1 VSPDGDMSTI
11 GDVRFLGDTLVKS
24 GSIFARHFFERN
36 FMHRAINTFKAVL
49 VFSCLVIAACSSSS
63 SSDSQSSG
71 VAAGIDAASKAAATN
86 AVSIS
91 GTRIPSATRIVDS
104 SGNTWTISGGVV
116 HENGAL
122 AGYSAS
128 VTKLLYDNG
137 TIYQENSAAG
147 WWSWNGSTWVGT
159 SDPSKLSSIS
169 GSNIPTEKQITDTSG
184 NIWAV
189 SGGKVYENGV
199 LAGYSNIVKELLYEN
214 NTFYHESTEGNWYI
228 WTGSKWTPSGNPAK
242 VSASGANIPAAA
254 EITDSSGNVW
264 AVSGGGVYKNG
275 LLAGNSSNVK
285 ELLYENNTIYQE
297 NTSGNWYTWTG
308 ATWVASSNPSASSA
322 GTTGTATLSWS
333 VPTAN
338 TNGTSLTDLA
348 GYVIHYGTSSA
359 ALTQTI
365 QLTDPDLTSYV
376 VRNLAAGTYYFAISG
391 YATTGMQGSDS
402 PVVSKTIP

>member
-1 VSPDGDMSTI
+1 
-11 GDVRFLGDTLVKS
+11 
-24 GSIFARHFFERN
+24 
-36 FMHRAINTFKAVL
+36 MHRAINTLKAVL
-49 VFSCLVIAACSSSS
+49 VFSCLVIAACSGSSS
-63 SSDSQSSG
+63 ADSQTSG
-71 VAAGIDAASKAAATN
+71 IATGIEAASKAAATN

-91 GTRIPSATRIVDS
+91 GTRIPSAASIIDS
-104 SGNTWTISGGVV
+104 SGNTWTVSGGVI

-128 VTKLLYDNG
+128 VTKLLYDAG

-147 WWSWNGSTWVGT
+147 WWSWNGSTWVST
-159 SDPSKLSSIS
+159 SDPSKVTSTS
-169 GSNIPTEKQITDTSG
+169 GTNIPTAKQITDAGG

-189 SGGKVYENGV
+189 SSGVIYENGV
-199 LAGYSNIVKELLYEN
+199 LAGNSYNVKELLYEN
-214 NTFYHESTEGNWYI
+214 NTIYQENTSGNWYT
-228 WTGSKWTPSGNPAK
+228 WSSGKWAAGSNPSAATAT
-242 VSASGANIPAAA
+242 VSASGTNIPAAA
-254 EITDSSGNVW
+254 EITDSSGSIW
-264 AVSGGGVYKNG
+264 TVSGGVIYKNG
-275 LLAGNSSNVK
+275 VLAGNSYNVK

-308 ATWVASSNPSASSA
+308 GKWAASSNPSASST

-348 GYVIHYGTSSA
+348 GYIIHYGTSSG

-376 VRNLAAGTYYFAISG
+376 VRNLAAGTYFFAISG
-391 YATTGMQGSDS
+391 YATTGTQGTES
-402 PVVSKTIP
+402 PQVSKTIP